1 MEFKTYRF
9 NTIIP
14 KDMEYIKINNK
25 HIIYNNTTIIDN
37 TPISANNDPITDN
50 NNPITDN
57 NTPLTDNNPIFDN
70 NIYNNLDRYY
80 HEIAT
85 PFMLWEGVYKWYI
98 RQFSKSYLLGDS
110 IYIGES
116 LILSDKSV
124 FKKIN
129 TIRFLIKH
137 YSDHPLAPK
146 KI

>member
-1 MEFKTYRF
+1 M
-9 NTIIP
+9 
-14 KDMEYIKINNK
+14 
-25 HIIYNNTTIIDN
+25 
-37 TPISANNDPITDN
+37 
-50 NNPITDN
+50 
-57 NTPLTDNNPIFDN
+57 
-70 NIYNNLDRYY
+70 DRYY
-80 HEIAT
+80 NEIAT
-85 PFMLWEGVYKWYI
+85 PSMLWEGVYKWYI
-98 RQFSKSYLLGDS
+98 SQFSKSYLLGDS